1 MLDELILFIMTF
13 LLIYIIYELFL
24 VRKCKKDKRRKKP
37 IEVNYLIGKYN
48 LDINK
53 LNYKRLLN
61 IISAVSAFDISL
73 VVTIVSLLDSFY
85 LQLLIGFVLIMLL
98 ILVSYDIVGR
108 IYKKKGCCKNGKNWE
123 NRKEMARLL
132 VK

>member
-24 VRKCKKDKRRKKP
+24 VRKAKKDKRRKKP
-37 IEVNYLIGKYN
+37 VEVNYLIGKYN

-132 VK
+132 AK

>member
-1 MLDELILFIMTF
+1 MVEELILFIMTF
-13 LLIYIIYELFL
+13 LLVFIIYELFL

-48 LDINK
+48 LDLDK

-73 VVTIVSLLDSFY
+73 VVTLISILDSFY

-108 IYKKKGCCKNGKNWE
+108 IYKKKGCCKN
-123 NRKEMARLL
+123 A
-132 VK
+132 

>member
-1 MLDELILFIMTF
+1 MVEGLIVFILTF
-13 LLIYIIYELFL
+13 LLVFIVYELFL
-24 VRKCKKDKRRKKP
+24 VRKAKKDKRRKKP
-37 IEVNYLIGKYN
+37 VEVSYLIGKYN
-48 LDINK
+48 LDLDK

-108 IYKKKGCCKNGKNWE
+108 IYKKKGCCKN
-123 NRKEMARLL
+123 A
-132 VK
+132 

>member
-13 LLIYIIYELFL
+13 LLVFII
-24 VRKCKKDKRRKKP
+24 KSKKDKRRKKP
-37 IEVNYLIGKYN
+37 VEVNYLIGKYN
-48 LDINK
+48 LDLDK

-108 IYKKKGCCKNGKNWE
+108 IYMKKGCCKNGKN
-123 NRKEMARLL
+123 
-132 VK
+132 

>member
-1 MLDELILFIMTF
+1 MLDELVLFIMTF

-24 VRKCKKDKRRKKP
+24 VRKAKKDKRRKKP
-37 IEVNYLIGKYN
+37 VEVNYLIGKYN

-123 NRKEMARLL
+123 NRKKMARLL

>member
-24 VRKCKKDKRRKKP
+24 VRKAKKDKRRKKP
-37 IEVNYLIGKYN
+37 VEVNYLIGKYN

>member
-1 MLDELILFIMTF
+1 MLDEVILFIMTF
-13 LLIYIIYELFL
+13 LLVFIIYELFL
-24 VRKCKKDKRRKKP
+24 VRKSKKDKRRKKP
-37 IEVNYLIGKYN
+37 VEVNYLIGKYN
-48 LDINK
+48 LDLDK

-98 ILVSYDIVGR
+98 IIVSYDIVGR
-108 IYKKKGCCKNGKNWE
+108 IYKKKGCCKNGKN
-123 NRKEMARLL
+123 
-132 VK
+132 

>member
-24 VRKCKKDKRRKKP
+24 VRKAKKDKRRKKP
-37 IEVNYLIGKYN
+37 VEVNYLIGKYN

-61 IISAVSAFDISL
+61 IISVVSAFDISL

-108 IYKKKGCCKNGKNWE
+108 IYKKKGCCENGKN
-123 NRKEMARLL
+123 
-132 VK
+132 